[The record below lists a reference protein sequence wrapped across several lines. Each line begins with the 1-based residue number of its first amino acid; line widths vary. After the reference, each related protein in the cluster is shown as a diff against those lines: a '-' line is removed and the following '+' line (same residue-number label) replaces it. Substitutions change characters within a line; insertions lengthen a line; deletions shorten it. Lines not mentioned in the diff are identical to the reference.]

1 MRYPYSLFIKFLI
14 SRKADVNETLKSLC
28 LPPIEPKERAEHDT
42 PCEPIPRSVER
53 YLQSSKNFVTEKD
66 GFLDW
71 AKVHGIYELWSVQP
85 EFEDDSDPESRR
97 DILAA
102 CELFADPN
110 KRTSLAVLL
119 LKGFS
124 DEAISDVFEAKFD
137 SKVSAKTLAV
147 AKKYFFDFHRLSR
160 VDWKHLLEGIPEDQK
175 AMLHL
180 GLQPH
185 TKEFVQYSV
194 GKLPSLT
201 FDEIMHDIMVS
212 SYYKFKACLNQP
224 LADDKAMQWAKTAM
238 AAGLNKVKFGK
249 GDEVDF
255 KGEMQLRFEFT
266 EPAFPTL
273 ESLSVDNQS
282 NDDDPK

>member
-14 SRKADVNETLKSLC
+14 SRKADVNKTLTSLS
-28 LPPIEPKERAEHDT
+28 LPSIDAEERAAHDT
-42 PCEPIPRSVER
+42 PAAPLPRSVER
-53 YLQSSKNFVTEKD
+53 FFQSQHNVVTEKT

-71 AKVHGIYELWSVQP
+71 AKVHGIDELWSVQP
-85 EFEDDSDPESRR
+85 EFEDDSDPQERR

-124 DEAISDVFEAKFD
+124 DEAVSEVFESKFD
-137 SKVSAKTLAV
+137 HRVSAKTLEV
-147 AKKYFFDFHRLSR
+147 ARRYFFDFTRLTR
-160 VDWKHLLEGIPEDQK
+160 ADWQHLLEGIPKDQK

-180 GLQPH
+180 GLEPH

-194 GKLPSLT
+194 GKLPSLS

-224 LADDKAMQWAKTAM
+224 LADQRAMQWAKTSM
-238 AAGLNKVKFGK
+238 AAGLNKIKFGK
-249 GDEVDF
+249 GDDVNFEE
-255 KGEMQLRFEFT
+255 EMQLRFEFT
-266 EPAFPTL
+266 EPSFPSL
-273 ESLSVDNQS
+273 EDLAKDT
-282 NDDDPK
+282 K

>member
-14 SRKADVNETLKSLC
+14 SRKADVNKTLTSLC
-28 LPPIEPKERAEHDT
+28 LPPIDAEERAAHDT
-42 PCEPIPRSVER
+42 PAAPLPRSVEKFF
-53 YLQSSKNFVTEKD
+53 QSQHNIVTAKD

-71 AKVHGIYELWSVQP
+71 AEVHGIDELWSVQP
-85 EFEDDSDPESRR
+85 EFEDDSDPQSRR

-124 DEAISDVFEAKFD
+124 DEAVSEVFESKFD
-137 SKVSAKTLAV
+137 HKVSAKTLEV
-147 AKKYFFDFHRLSR
+147 ARRYFFNFTRLTR
-160 VDWKHLLEGIPEDQK
+160 ADWQHLLDGIPNDQK

-180 GLQPH
+180 GLEPH

-194 GKLPSLT
+194 GKLPSLS
-201 FDEIMHDIMVS
+201 FDDIMHDIMVS

-224 LADDKAMQWAKTAM
+224 LADQRAMQWAKTSM
-238 AAGLNKVKFGK
+238 AAGLNKIKFGK
-249 GDEVDF
+249 GDDVNFEE
-255 KGEMQLRFEFT
+255 EMQLRFEFT
-266 EPAFPTL
+266 EPTFPTL
-273 ESLSVDNQS
+273 EDLSKSSQ
-282 NDDDPK
+282 

>member
-14 SRKADVNETLKSLC
+14 SRKADVNRTLESLC
-28 LPPIEPKERAEHDT
+28 LPPIDAEERAAHDT
-42 PCEPIPRSVER
+42 PAAPLPRSVEKFF
-53 YLQSSKNFVTEKD
+53 QSPSNIVTAKE

-71 AKVHGIYELWSVQP
+71 AKVHGIDELWSVQP
-85 EFEDDSDPESRR
+85 EFEDDSDPQSRR

-124 DEAISDVFEAKFD
+124 DEAVSEVFESKFD
-137 SKVSAKTLAV
+137 HKVSAKTLEV
-147 AKKYFFDFHRLSR
+147 ARRYFFDFTRLTR
-160 VDWKHLLEGIPEDQK
+160 ADWQHLLEGIPKDQK

-180 GLQPH
+180 GLEPH

-194 GKLPSLT
+194 GKLPSLS

-224 LADDKAMQWAKTAM
+224 LADQRAMQWAKTSM
-238 AAGLNKVKFGK
+238 AAGLNKIKFGK
-249 GDEVDF
+249 GDDVNFEE
-255 KGEMQLRFEFT
+255 EMQLRFEFT
-266 EPAFPTL
+266 EPSFPSL
-273 ESLSVDNQS
+273 EDLAKDS
-282 NDDDPK
+282 K